1 MPPMIGRKDELD
13 ALIRALD
20 RADGGRGSVALIGGE
35 AGIGKTTLAAE
46 LRAVAE
52 TRTFSIL
59 WGRTPEAA
67 WSGPY
72 APWIEALDALGD
84 ESASLFR
91 TSDDRSPE
99 DRQAQIHDR
108 VHSQISTAVQRKP
121 ALLVLE
127 DLHWAQPASLEL
139 LRHIAFTTTHASL
152 LIVGTYRAGAA
163 APHLPLGITLGHLR
177 HEAEVLDL
185 SLNGLDREQLQLLLD
200 ATPPSQIDGVLAETN
215 GNPLFALAV
224 GKMFA
229 ESASL
234 AHSESPDDS
243 GVPITLR
250 QAIGQ
255 RLAALGEPSQRLL
268 SMGAIFE
275 DAFDVSTIA
284 ALASLPEEETIE
296 ALDKAIVEGFVRPG
310 YGLDEFVFAHAIVR
324 HAVLANWQ
332 PSRLVRER
340 RRIAEYL
347 AAAPR
352 NQRPGEIAS
361 LYHLSR
367 PLPGASAG
375 VAFAVEAADEARA
388 GGSHELTANLLQMAF
403 DLSDPADDRRD
414 EILRGLAIARADSL
428 QIEPAI
434 MTGWLAIEAMETA
447 GIDPDEIADFSATM
461 AIALKH
467 RAGATL
473 EQWAPFV
480 TLGLQRVRTER
491 GLGWARLSFVLEP
504 VEPISRS
511 GIRAGSWIGFDPE
524 AIAIARAKGTE
535 EDKAR
540 SFESF
545 DSRTRAE
552 TDALLTLGRG
562 FRNPY
567 ARMHVLTV
575 AANDLQ
581 YRHGAFRDAVRVWNE
596 IEALSERHGSVAW
609 QAQALNQRA
618 LLEIAL
624 GELAK
629 ANETERKAN
638 ALLARLGPGRRPELF
653 SMEMASARAC
663 YLGGPFD
670 DLSEFWI
677 AFADDPAL
685 GAGESASLL
694 GPFFAAFGAFA
705 ATEAGLPD
713 RARATLATLNPLL
726 EQLPLDAPNHNGS
739 VAFAA
744 LATWNLRDH
753 KGAQIY
759 RRLIDRMLEAGI
771 QDYPQTSLALSLAR
785 MCVLLDRAEEA
796 DAAFATARLQLEA
809 AGQTPLRA
817 ITDVEQATSLVERAR
832 PDLLR
837 AGELAGAA
845 IAEFERLAMPFWRD
859 RATALRAEIE
869 QKMGPVS
876 YPAGITERE
885 VEVLRLAVQGHSD
898 KEISDV
904 LFISPRTV
912 NAHMRNMFAKTGS
925 ANRTEL
931 SVWAVE
937 QHLTSR

>member
-1 MPPMIGRKDELD
+1 MPTMIGRKEELE

-46 LRAVAE
+46 LRSAAE
-52 TRTFSIL
+52 ARTFSAL

-67 WSGPY
+67 WAGPY
-72 APWIEALDALGD
+72 APWIEALGALNR
-84 ESASLFR
+84 ESPSLFQ
-91 TSDDRSPE
+91 TADDLSPE

-108 VHSQISTAVQRKP
+108 VLSQMLTAVQRKP

-127 DLHWAQPASLEL
+127 DLHWAQPAALEL
-139 LRHIAFTTTHASL
+139 LRHIAFATARSSL
-152 LIVGTYRAGAA
+152 LIVGTYRTRAA
-163 APHLPLGITLGHLR
+163 APHLPLGTTLGRLR
-177 HEAEVLDL
+177 HEADVLDL
-185 SLNGLDREQLQLLLD
+185 TLTGLDRAQLQLLLD
-200 ATPPSQIDGVLAETN
+200 ATPPNQIDRVLAETN

-224 GKMFA
+224 GQMLDQSVA
-229 ESASL
+229 L
-234 AHSESPDDS
+234 ARSESPDDS
-243 GVPITLR
+243 GVPIALR

-268 SMGAIFE
+268 SIGAIFE

-296 ALDKAIVEGFVRPG
+296 ALEAAVVHEFVRPG
-310 YGLDEFVFAHAIVR
+310 FGLDEFVFAHAIVR

-347 AAAPR
+347 AGAPR
-352 NQRPGEIAS
+352 NNRPGEIAS

-375 VAFAVEAADEARA
+375 VPFALEAADEARA
-388 GGSHELTANLLQMAF
+388 TGSHELTANLLQMAL
-403 DLSDPADDRRD
+403 DLSAPAEDRRD
-414 EILRGLAIARADSL
+414 EILRGLAIAQADSL

-434 MTGWLAIEAMETA
+434 ATAWQAIETMETA
-447 GIDPDEIADFSATM
+447 GSDPDEIADFSAAV

-473 EQWAPFV
+473 EQWTPFV

-511 GIRAGSWIGFDPE
+511 GIRAGSWTGFDPE
-524 AIAIARAKGTE
+524 AIAIARSKGTE
-535 EDKAR
+535 EDIAR

-552 TDALLTLGRG
+552 TDALHTLGRG

-575 AANDLQ
+575 VANDLQ

-596 IEALSERHGSVAW
+596 IESLAERHGSVAW

-618 LLEIAL
+618 LIEIAL
-624 GELAK
+624 GKLAE

-638 ALLARLGPGRRPELF
+638 ELLVRLGPGRRPELF

-670 DLSEFWI
+670 ELSDFWI

-713 RARATLATLNPLL
+713 RARATLATLTPLL

-759 RRLIDRMLEAGI
+759 RRLLDRMLEAGI

-785 MCVLLDRAEEA
+785 MYALLDRAEEA
-796 DAAFATARLQLEA
+796 DAAFGSARIQLEA
-809 AGQTPLRA
+809 SGQAPLRA

-832 PDLLR
+832 PDLVR

-845 IAEFERLAMPFWRD
+845 IGEFARLAMPFWRD
-859 RATALRAEIE
+859 RSAMLHAEIE

-876 YPAGITERE
+876 YPAGITDRE

-898 KEISDV
+898 KEISDL

-937 QHLTSR
+937 QQLTSR